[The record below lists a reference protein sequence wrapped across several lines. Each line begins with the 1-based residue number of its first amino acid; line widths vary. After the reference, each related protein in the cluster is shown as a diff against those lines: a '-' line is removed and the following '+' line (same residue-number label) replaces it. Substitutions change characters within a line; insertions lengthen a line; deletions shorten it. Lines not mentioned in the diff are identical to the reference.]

1 MTDTEMRIEQILDS
15 GFELPKIFKSVLR
28 REIGLAKDEA
38 ILDVLLVQ
46 REHRN
51 ERDPK
56 SPVHEPAKLL
66 VATGRG
72 LSLVEEGFY
81 EIADSILGYR
91 MKHVGYSKVTTIE
104 LDVSMLHG
112 ELVVSSYGEQVAQL
126 KVSFNTARYF
136 REFQAFID
144 LLRSK
149 VVM

>member
-1 MTDTEMRIEQILDS
+1 MTDTETRIKQILDS
-15 GFELPKIFKSVLR
+15 GLELPKIFKSILR
-28 REIGLAKDEA
+28 REIGLGKEER

-46 REHRN
+46 REYRD
-51 ERDPK
+51 ERDAK

-66 VATGRG
+66 IATEYG
-72 LSLVEEGFY
+72 LSFVEEGFY

-91 MKHVGYSKVTTIE
+91 MKHVGYSKITTIE

-112 ELVVSSYGEQVAQL
+112 ELVVSSYGELIAQL

-149 VVM
+149 IVM